1 MSVCYMQ
8 FSLSSNHILLDE
20 RLHYS
25 PIIVSIKIY
34 QTLSL
39 IYYHQDSIIPLL
51 DFPNGHK
58 LFCFVMGFFCFTKYI
73 LKLE

>member
-1 MSVCYMQ
+1 MMSVCYMQ

-39 IYYHQDSIIPLL
+39 IYYHQDSFLYWTFLMAIS
-51 DFPNGHK
+51 
-58 LFCFVMGFFCFTKYI
+58 CFVLFGFFLFHKIHSET
-73 LKLE
+73 

>member
-39 IYYHQDSIIPLL
+39 IYYHQDSFLYWTFLMAIS
-51 DFPNGHK
+51 
-58 LFCFVMGFFCFTKYI
+58 CFVLLWGFFLFHKIHSET
-73 LKLE
+73 